1 MKKYLPYIAILSVLM
16 FEYMPLN
23 AQKASKYELFASI
36 AGFSRGEISKT
47 LLLGE
52 KQLLCSDQKNEIVY
66 FSLSVF
72 RKNGDLVVYNGSGNT
87 LTESMKTEIQ
97 ALESGSKLVI
107 EDIGAKTPDNKIIQ
121 LPAIVLILK

>member
-1 MKKYLPYIAILSVLM
+1 MKKFLPYIAILSVLM
-16 FEYMPLN
+16 FVYVPLN

-52 KQLLCSDQKNEIVY
+52 KPILCSDQKIEIVY

-72 RKNGDLVVYNGSGNT
+72 RKNGDLIVYNGSGNT
-87 LTESMKTEIQ
+87 LSESMKIEIQ
-97 ALESGSKLVI
+97 ALEPGSKLVI
-107 EDIGAKTPDNKIIQ
+107 EDIGAKTPDDKIIK